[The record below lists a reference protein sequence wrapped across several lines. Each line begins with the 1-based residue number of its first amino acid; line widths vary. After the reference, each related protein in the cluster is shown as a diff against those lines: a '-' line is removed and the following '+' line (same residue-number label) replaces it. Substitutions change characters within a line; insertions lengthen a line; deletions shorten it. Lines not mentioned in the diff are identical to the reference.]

1 MPRDEA
7 FGSVPAPPGQ
17 VVHVVGNATNEVFS
31 FLGPATATLA
41 RRGVEQVVV
50 MIDEPHTRSYLSS
63 LHESVE
69 LVLVPPVR
77 NPIRQR
83 RALLNACRSTLAAR
97 SLHAVHLHGVVP
109 GLVSGDIV
117 RAAGVRVPIY
127 YSPHGSRPFAS
138 FRALGALARW
148 HFKPPLPPS
157 RSDAIVNVRHEAPA
171 FDDFKSVQLVENP
184 VGDVFFT
191 IPRREVAHPLI
202 VAGGRGHRVG
212 GAEHLAQLAVLLN
225 GADLCISFNWI
236 GPVDEG
242 SRMRLKAANVGLLA
256 AASDAD
262 WAAHLSAGWIYVA
275 PGSSRGFAFLLA
287 EAMAAGIPC
296 VALDCPRHS
305 ELIRDGETGFLCK
318 LERDMIGCIATLV
331 DSPLLRTRIGQAG
344 RAEAR
349 RRFGEDKFS
358 ARLLSAY
365 ALPSGAAP

>member
-1 MPRDEA
+1 
-7 FGSVPAPPGQ
+7 
-17 VVHVVGNATNEVFS
+17 
-31 FLGPATATLA
+31 
-41 RRGVEQVVV
+41 
-50 MIDEPHTRSYLSS
+50 
-63 LHESVE
+63 
-69 LVLVPPVR
+69 
-77 NPIRQR
+77 
-83 RALLNACRSTLAAR
+83 
-97 SLHAVHLHGVVP
+97 
-109 GLVSGDIV
+109 
-117 RAAGVRVPIY
+117 
-127 YSPHGSRPFAS
+127 
-138 FRALGALARW
+138 
-148 HFKPPLPPS
+148 
-157 RSDAIVNVRHEAPA
+157 
-171 FDDFKSVQLVENP
+171 
-184 VGDVFFT
+184 
-191 IPRREVAHPLI
+191 
-202 VAGGRGHRVG
+202 VG

-225 GADLCISFNWI
+225 GADLSISFNWI

-242 SRMRLKAANVGLLA
+242 SRVRLKAANVGLLA
-256 AASDAD
+256 ATSDAD